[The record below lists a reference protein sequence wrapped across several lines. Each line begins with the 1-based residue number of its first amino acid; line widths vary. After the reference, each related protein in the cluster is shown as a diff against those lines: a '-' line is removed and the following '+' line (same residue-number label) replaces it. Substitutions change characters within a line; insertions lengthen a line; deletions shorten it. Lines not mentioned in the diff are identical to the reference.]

1 MNDIAITLTIIGL
14 ALVLFA
20 WNRIPAIVVAIGASL
35 ALYFTGVL
43 TMPEALT
50 GFGDPVVILIAAL
63 LAIAVAVEVTGV
75 GAWAGQL
82 LLRRTGGNEKML
94 MASLMVI
101 AAVFSGLIGMNGAVA
116 AMVPVTVIIAVR
128 TGKAPSLLM
137 IPLALACLKGA
148 KLTLLGSPV
157 NVIAATQAEA
167 AGAGHFGFFSWA
179 LLGIPQLA
187 GAILIVILWGDK
199 LLPVRQS
206 EAMPADFSG
215 HAQTLVQHYALEHGL
230 HQLAIPAGSELV
242 GASRKDVDLGG
253 YAGVRAVAFLDHE
266 DDRPLERDQLQ
277 AGDLILVRGDGDQVT
292 RLAGDLGLD
301 VREHGAQAALGDVL
315 LSRDSGLTEV
325 VVPQRSE
332 LIGTTVFPG
341 MMTPD
346 HEVMVLAVRRGGA
359 ELVRP
364 RLTLRAGDHLLLQGS
379 WPALERYLAE
389 AQVVVI
395 DSPDAVRTQAVP
407 LGRGAKRTIAIMA
420 LLVILLVF
428 NLTPA
433 PIACAVCACLVVATG
448 VLRMPQVYRGLDWNT
463 VLLIGAMIAPARA
476 MEKSGAARMIG
487 DHIVSWLGGSGPIAV
502 LIGLFLAAT
511 IITQFISNT
520 STALVMMPIGL
531 AAATDMNVS
540 AMPMVMAVAMGAS
553 ASFLT
558 PFANGVSLTVYG
570 PGGYK
575 FGDYWKIGVPV
586 LIWTLVIT
594 VVITPLVWP
603 FHP

>member
-1 MNDIAITLTIIGL
+1 MHDISLTLTIIGG

-20 WNRIPAIVVAIGASL
+20 WNGIPAIVVAIGASL

-43 TMPEALT
+43 TMSEALT
-50 GFGDPVVILIAAL
+50 GFGDPVVILIASL

-75 GAWAGQL
+75 GAWAGQW
-82 LLRRTGGNEKML
+82 LLRRSGGNEKV
-94 MASLMVI
+94 LMVALMSV

-128 TGKAPSLLM
+128 TGKPPSLLM

-157 NVIAATQAEA
+157 NVIAATQAETS
-167 AGAGHFGFFSWA
+167 GAGHFNFFAWA
-179 LLGIPQLA
+179 LLGIPQLI
-187 GAILIVILWGDK
+187 GAILIVIWWGDK

-206 EAMPADFSG
+206 ESMPADFSG
-215 HAQTLVQHYALEHGL
+215 HAQTLAEHYDLEHGPEG
-230 HQLAIPAGSELV
+230 PA
-242 GASRKDVDLGG
+242 
-253 YAGVRAVAFLDHE
+253 
-266 DDRPLERDQLQ
+266 
-277 AGDLILVRGDGDQVT
+277 
-292 RLAGDLGLD
+292 
-301 VREHGAQAALGDVL
+301 L
-315 LSRDSGLTEV
+315 LSRDSGLAEV
-325 VVPQRSE
+325 VVPARSE
-332 LIGTTVFPG
+332 LIATTAFPG

-389 AQVVVI
+389 AQVVAI
-395 DSPDAVRTQAVP
+395 DSPDTVRTQAVP

-428 NLTPA
+428 NITPA
-433 PIACAVCACLVVATG
+433 PIACALCACLVVATG

-487 DHIVSWLGGSGPIAV
+487 DHIVSWLGDWGPIAV
-502 LIGLFLAAT
+502 MIGLFLAAT

-520 STALVMMPIGL
+520 STALVMMPIAL
-531 AAATDMNVS
+531 ASATDMSVS
-540 AMPMVMAVAMGAS
+540 AMPMIMAVAMGAS

-570 PGGYK
+570 PGGYR
-575 FGDYWKIGVPV
+575 FGDYWRIGIPV
-586 LIWTLVIT
+586 LIWTLAVT
-594 VVITPLVWP
+594 VAVTPLVWP